1 LKGFALALALLA
13 AGPVPV
19 PLEAEIDSQ
28 TREDDELPPSSYI
41 PYTPHFDG
49 KKVPGFNCL
58 QADAAA
64 SVKVILDQ
72 AQRLAE
78 SREPKQLQ
86 QAVAKLKQVLS
97 VDPRTG
103 WAYLTL
109 GSAYAKLGNG
119 PEGARAYE
127 TYLLSCRKAPN
138 TDRVQRILI
147 EYWTKTGGK
156 KP

>member
-1 LKGFALALALLA
+1 MRGLTLMLALLA
-13 AGPVPV
+13 AGPAPV

-49 KKVPGFNCL
+49 KKIAGANCL

-64 SVKVILDQ
+64 SVKSPLDQ
-72 AQRLAE
+72 AQRLTQGKD
-78 SREPKQLQ
+78 PKQLQ
-86 QAVAKLKQVLS
+86 QAVSKLKHVLS

-119 PEGARAYE
+119 PDGARAYE
-127 TYLLSCRKAPN
+127 TYLLSCRKAPD

-147 EYWTKTGGK
+147 EYWAKTGGK
-156 KP
+156 TP